1 MNAFF
6 LFLNKT
12 IFWIILLVHIHADA
26 HNALQFGVTN
36 AGLLWTMER
45 EQQNI
50 FI

>member
-1 MNAFF
+1 MAF
-6 LFLNKT
+6 LFLSENP
-12 IFWIILLVHIHADA
+12 FWIIFLVNIHANA